1 MPPMRTTTSST
12 PSDAASDYARLNC
25 RVSARIKHQAEE
37 AASILGQSITDFT
50 ESALA
55 EKAQAVFERHER
67 LTLSE
72 RDFAQFVASLDHPEP
87 PTPQLRAAVA
97 DYRRLTVTHP
107 EANL

>member
-1 MPPMRTTTSST
+1 MRANTASIDLGNSSE
-12 PSDAASDYARLNC
+12 YARLNC

-37 AASILGQSITDFT
+37 AAAIMGQSITDFT

-72 RDFAQFVASLDHPEP
+72 RDFALFAASLENPEP
-87 PTPQLRAAVA
+87 PTPQLREAFAN
-97 DYRRLTVTHP
+97 YRRLTANHP
-107 EANL
+107 DTNL